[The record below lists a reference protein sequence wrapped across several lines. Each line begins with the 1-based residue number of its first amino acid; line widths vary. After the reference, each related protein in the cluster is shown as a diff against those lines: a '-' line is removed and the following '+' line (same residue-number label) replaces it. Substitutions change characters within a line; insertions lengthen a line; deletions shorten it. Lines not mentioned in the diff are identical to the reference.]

1 MSPHL
6 KDVLVRISLLFCP
19 AVLVNLQ
26 IFKLLAVFLYA
37 KEIQILVLLA
47 NTSHSSQYFT
57 TFVENAVEFY
67 APKHPRHLTCSQTAD
82 SKELYDRSTV
92 KQLTKRLLIMLISL
106 INFLRKP
113 D

>member
-37 KEIQILVLLA
+37 KEMQILVLI
-47 NTSHSSQYFT
+47 
-57 TFVENAVEFY
+57 
-67 APKHPRHLTCSQTAD
+67 R
-82 SKELYDRSTV
+82 
-92 KQLTKRLLIMLISL
+92 
-106 INFLRKP
+106 
-113 D
+113 